1 MAATFTDD
9 NFQDEVLRSDMP
21 VLVDFY
27 AEWCGPCK
35 MMAPAIDE
43 LAKEYEGKWK
53 IGKCNIDEAPQ
64 MAEKYGITSIPSLKF
79 FKGGELIGES
89 LGFQSKDKLKAKIDS
104 L

>member
-9 NFQDEVLRSDMP
+9 NFQDEVLKSDMP

-43 LAKEYEGKWK
+43 LAAEYEGKWK
-53 IGKCNIDEAPQ
+53 IGKCDIDNSPNV
-64 MAEKYGITSIPSLKF
+64 AEKYGITSIPTLKF
-79 FKGGELIGES
+79 FKGGEVVGES
-89 LGFQSKDKLKAKIDS
+89 IGFQSKDKLKAKLDS